1 MQNASSAG
9 RKLTNEERV
18 EVVKRQKKRN
28 SFQLAMLSVIGIL
41 GFLLLWQA
49 AVLAGVLPSRYV
61 PAPTEVIALF
71 ATKLVDPN
79 PDGAVLGVHIMAS
92 LQVALTGFLLA
103 IVIGIPLGLFMGW
116 FRGFDKFMR
125 PIFEIL
131 RPIPPVS
138 WIPLTII
145 WMGIGLQAKAFI
157 VFFSA
162 FVPCVINAY
171 TGIKQSSPV
180 LINVA
185 KTCGASNFTV
195 FRKIGIPSAMTMTF
209 AGIRVALGNAW
220 ATLVAAEML
229 AANAGL
235 GYMILQGR
243 HHYPG
248 YCCHRRDRR
257 HFHLGPGTAG
267 EESAEVETMKQSS
280 TSVVVMSDAERRE
293 RLRNRIY
300 AVFPVVSV
308 LLLILLW
315 FLAAGAENS
324 TFPSPVDI
332 WNRFLLLMEKPIKQL
347 NLFGHIWASLL
358 RVFIA
363 LAFAWLLGISF
374 GILIGWNKKANA
386 LLGPLFTAF
395 RSVPPLAWVPLMTM
409 WFGTGEFPKILIVFI
424 GALMPVVVNTQ
435 AGISNVQNMYLNVG
449 TIFHA
454 NKRQMLFEI
463 AIPSALDA
471 IFAGVRTSTSAGWMV
486 VLAAEMLGGKS
497 GIGFLITRG
506 MDSGDY
512 ALCLLSMVCI
522 GLVGAL
528 LAIITQLLE
537 RMVCPWTAKKSN

>member
-79 PDGAVLGVHIMAS
+79 PDGSVLGVHIMAS

-243 HHYPG
+243 QFA
-248 YCCHRRDRR
+248 RADIII
-257 HFHLGPGTAG
+257 LGIVVIGVIG
-267 EESAEVETMKQSS
+267 VIF
-280 TSVVVMSDAERRE
+280 TSV
-293 RLRNRIY
+293 
-300 AVFPVVSV
+300 
-308 LLLILLW
+308 
-315 FLAAGAENS
+315 
-324 TFPSPVDI
+324 
-332 WNRFLLLMEKPIKQL
+332 
-347 NLFGHIWASLL
+347 
-358 RVFIA
+358 
-363 LAFAWLLGISF
+363 LG
-374 GILIGWNKKANA
+374 
-386 LLGPLFTAF
+386 
-395 RSVPPLAWVPLMTM
+395 
-409 WFGTGEFPKILIVFI
+409 
-424 GALMPVVVNTQ
+424 
-435 AGISNVQNMYLNVG
+435 
-449 TIFHA
+449 
-454 NKRQMLFEI
+454 
-463 AIPSALDA
+463 
-471 IFAGVRTSTSAGWMV
+471 
-486 VLAAEMLGGKS
+486 
-497 GIGFLITRG
+497 
-506 MDSGDY
+506 
-512 ALCLLSMVCI
+512 
-522 GLVGAL
+522 
-528 LAIITQLLE
+528 LLE
-537 RMVCPWTAKKSN
+537 KKVLRWKR

>member
-171 TGIKQSSPV
+171 TGIKQSSPG
-180 LINVA
+180 A
-185 KTCGASNFTV
+185 DQCGQNLRSLQFYGVPQDWNSV
-195 FRKIGIPSAMTMTF
+195 CHDHDLCWHPRGPRKRMGH
-209 AGIRVALGNAW
+209 AG
-220 ATLVAAEML
+220 
-229 AANAGL
+229 
-235 GYMILQGR
+235 GR
-243 HHYPG
+243 
-248 YCCHRRDRR
+248 
-257 HFHLGPGTAG
+257 
-267 EESAEVETMKQSS
+267 
-280 TSVVVMSDAERRE
+280 
-293 RLRNRIY
+293 
-300 AVFPVVSV
+300 
-308 LLLILLW
+308 
-315 FLAAGAENS
+315 
-324 TFPSPVDI
+324 
-332 WNRFLLLMEKPIKQL
+332 
-347 NLFGHIWASLL
+347 
-358 RVFIA
+358 
-363 LAFAWLLGISF
+363 
-374 GILIGWNKKANA
+374 
-386 LLGPLFTAF
+386 
-395 RSVPPLAWVPLMTM
+395 
-409 WFGTGEFPKILIVFI
+409 
-424 GALMPVVVNTQ
+424 
-435 AGISNVQNMYLNVG
+435 
-449 TIFHA
+449 
-454 NKRQMLFEI
+454 
-463 AIPSALDA
+463 
-471 IFAGVRTSTSAGWMV
+471 
-486 VLAAEMLGGKS
+486 
-497 GIGFLITRG
+497 
-506 MDSGDY
+506 
-512 ALCLLSMVCI
+512 
-522 GLVGAL
+522 
-528 LAIITQLLE
+528 
-537 RMVCPWTAKKSN
+537 